1 MKLGMN
7 FQKGG
12 LSMNYNS
19 NQRVIVKRWIE
30 DVVDARVR
38 DSTRGMYPSGR
49 LTREQAPKRIER
61 QIEQR
66 YKETTDI

>member
-19 NQRVIVKRWIE
+19 NQRIIVKRWIE
-30 DVVDARVR
+30 DAVDARVR
-38 DSTRGMYPSGR
+38 DSTRGMYPSAR
-49 LTREQAPKRIER
+49 LSREQARKRIER

-66 YKETTDI
+66 YKENNDI

>member
-1 MKLGMN
+1 
-7 FQKGG
+7 
-12 LSMNYNS
+12 MNYNS

-38 DSTRGMYPSGR
+38 ESTRGMYPSGR
-49 LTREQAPKRIER
+49 LSREQARKRVER

-66 YKETTDI
+66 YKENNDI